1 MVNQTIKS
9 EKSVLYMNYFVN
21 VYLGDT
27 ISGIE
32 EAQFKRLQLFKDAKI
47 PAKILYLGYN
57 SRLYEF
63 SKKFDVL
70 GSTFSMYD
78 YFQGFMDYS
87 SNYAN
92 IDWRK
97 YWEQQCHYRLQYI
110 DGTFDIRVMD
120 ENDIFIMYAHF
131 LNKTYT
137 RIDYI
142 NFFNRSHAK
151 IRRDVYDSRGYLS
164 RTSFLS
170 QGDQINTEVYYD
182 QHQKVRLIKNCR
194 VIDGR
199 SVLRKITLKNYHQ
212 RDYFFDSENELR
224 TFFLNELFR
233 TGDMYYCDRT
243 SVLAIPFYN
252 TKPEVQVAAVIHSTH
267 VRAGQDVITGV
278 LKHNVYEFA
287 LEHPEHWNRL
297 IVSTEQQR
305 QDLLARFKNLP
316 PVVAIPVG
324 YATPHQ
330 IKFDVRKPYRL
341 ISVARYSP
349 EKQLMHQIQ
358 AVEQLLP
365 EFPELELHLLGHGN
379 KLQSELTQY
388 VRDHQLIG
396 HVFLRGFQTDLT
408 AEYQKA
414 SLALL
419 TSREESF
426 SIATLEA
433 LSFDVPVVSYDINY
447 GPSAMIKDGENGFLV
462 PANDQKG
469 LVQKIREYLTDQ
481 EKQTQMMK
489 NCEPLLAKFSPEVV
503 RKMWQDFVHD
513 EMIMSGVTKE

>member
-1 MVNQTIKS
+1 
-9 EKSVLYMNYFVN
+9 
-21 VYLGDT
+21 
-27 ISGIE
+27 
-32 EAQFKRLQLFKDAKI
+32 
-47 PAKILYLGYN
+47 
-57 SRLYEF
+57 
-63 SKKFDVL
+63 
-70 GSTFSMYD
+70 
-78 YFQGFMDYS
+78 
-87 SNYAN
+87 
-92 IDWRK
+92 
-97 YWEQQCHYRLQYI
+97 
-110 DGTFDIRVMD
+110 
-120 ENDIFIMYAHF
+120 
-131 LNKTYT
+131 
-137 RIDYI
+137 
-142 NFFNRSHAK
+142 
-151 IRRDVYDSRGYLS
+151 
-164 RTSFLS
+164 
-170 QGDQINTEVYYD
+170 
-182 QHQKVRLIKNCR
+182 
-194 VIDGR
+194 
-199 SVLRKITLKNYHQ
+199 
-212 RDYFFDSENELR
+212 
-224 TFFLNELFR
+224 
-233 TGDMYYCDRT
+233 
-243 SVLAIPFYN
+243 
-252 TKPEVQVAAVIHSTH
+252 
-267 VRAGQDVITGV
+267 
-278 LKHNVYEFA
+278 
-287 LEHPEHWNRL
+287 
-297 IVSTEQQR
+297 
-305 QDLLARFKNLP
+305 
-316 PVVAIPVG
+316 
-324 YATPHQ
+324 
-330 IKFDVRKPYRL
+330 
-341 ISVARYSP
+341 
-349 EKQLMHQIQ
+349 MHQIQ